1 MDGGCIDGWMVDVL
15 MDGWWM
21 IDVVMD
27 DGCIDGWMVDVL
39 MDG

>member
-1 MDGGCIDGWMVDVL
+1 

-27 DGCIDGWMVDVL
+27 DGCVDGWMVDVL
-39 MDG
+39 MDGWWMY